1 MLHKIVIATKNEG
14 KVREIKKILSDMPVD
29 VVSMNEEGIDIE
41 IEENGSTFEDNA
53 LIKAKSV
60 KSLTDGIVIA
70 DDSGLEVDSL
80 GGAPGVY
87 SARFAGDEADDGKN
101 NAKLLSMMQ
110 GLSDRTARFV
120 CSIAVVLPDGSQY
133 VVRGECRGEIA
144 HEPVGSNGFGYDPL
158 FFLPEYGSTM
168 AELDID
174 MKNRISHRAKA
185 LQLMKDK
192 LREIL

>member
-110 GLSDRTARFV
+110 GLSNRTARFV
-120 CSIAVVLPDGSQY
+120 CSIAVVLPDGSHY

-144 HEPVGSNGFGYDPL
+144 HEPAGSNGFGYDPL
-158 FFLPEYGSTM
+158 FYMREYNSTM
-168 AELDID
+168 AQLDID
-174 MKNRISHRAKA
+174 MKNKISHRARA
-185 LQLMKDK
+185 LQLMKDR